1 MEISICGKEARRR
14 GMSVAEREGQEILL
28 CMQRDTSACAN
39 TGLDNFLHHH
49 EDFSRWRTNA
59 DWMVLDI
66 QAGVVCRQGLASGR
80 GGEKKY
86 ISAATITPRNSN
98 GADGA
103 FSFHIVCVRSVDKP

>member
-1 MEISICGKEARRR
+1 MWKKNGNQEISICGKEARRR
-14 GMSVAEREGQEILL
+14 GKSVAERKGQEILL

-66 QAGVVCRQGLASGR
+66 QAGVVCRQGLASG
-80 GGEKKY
+80 GGGVHL
-86 ISAATITPRNSN
+86 SSDDNSPE
-98 GADGA
+98 
-103 FSFHIVCVRSVDKP
+103 F